1 MLLLVY
7 AEMVFWWRMLEDM
20 KKTEQQLFKLRA
32 RQRELQTQAS
42 ALEAR
47 KRTEDRRLDA
57 RRKIV
62 VGGAV
67 LAHAG
72 HDPEWAALLREVL
85 RKAVTRDL
93 DKAVIGDLLGEPAA
107 AMSDR
112 PPAPAI
118 PDQPPTP
125 AMPNR
130 PPAPP
135 ARPGPRTGGPR

>member
-1 MLLLVY
+1 
-7 AEMVFWWRMLEDM
+7 MLEDM

-72 HDPEWAALLREVL
+72 HDPEWAALLREIL
-85 RKAVTRDL
+85 RKAVTRDI

-107 AMSDR
+107 AMPDR

-118 PDQPPTP
+118 PDRPPTP
-125 AMPNR
+125 AIPDR

-135 ARPGPRTGGPR
+135 ARPGPRNGGPR

>member
-1 MLLLVY
+1 M
-7 AEMVFWWRMLEDM
+7 FEDM

-130 PPAPP
+130 PPALP
-135 ARPGPRTGGPR
+135 AKPGPRNGGPR